1 MKQTRMRI
9 LIEGRLQAMNFRFQ
23 TQKQAQNL
31 GLTGFIRT
39 LSDGR
44 IEIEAQGDQDQ
55 VEKLLAWCQE
65 EPHSSQ
71 IKSILYRFE
80 QNVNERYSDFSVR

>member
-1 MKQTRMRI
+1 MRI

-23 TQKQAQNL
+23 TQKMAKKLN
-31 GLTGFIRT
+31 LTGFVRT
-39 LSDGR
+39 LADGR
-44 IEIEAQGDQDQ
+44 FEIEAQGDQADLDT
-55 VEKLLAWCQE
+55 LLAWCQE

-80 QNVNERYSDFSVR
+80 ENVNERYPDFTVR

>member
-1 MKQTRMRI
+1 MKQTRMRV

-23 TQKQAQNL
+23 TQKQAQKL
-31 GLTGFIRT
+31 GLTGFVRT

-44 IEIEAQGDQDQ
+44 FEIEAQGDQADLDN
-55 VEKLLAWCQE
+55 LLVWCQE
-65 EPHSSQ
+65 EPHGSQ

-80 QNVNERYSDFSVR
+80 ENVNERYPDFSVR

>member
-1 MKQTRMRI
+1 MRI

-23 TQKQAQNL
+23 TQKTAKKLN
-31 GLTGFIRT
+31 LTGFVRT
-39 LSDGR
+39 LADGR
-44 IEIEAQGDQDQ
+44 FEIEAQGDQADLDT
-55 VEKLLAWCQE
+55 LLAWCQE

-80 QNVNERYSDFSVR
+80 ENVNERYPDFTVR

>member
-23 TQKQAQNL
+23 TQKEAKKLN
-31 GLTGFIRT
+31 LTGFVRT
-39 LSDGR
+39 LADGR
-44 IEIEAQGDQDQ
+44 FEIEAQGDQADL
-55 VEKLLAWCQE
+55 EKLLAWCQK

-80 QNVNERYSDFSVR
+80 ENVNERYPDFSVR

>member
-1 MKQTRMRI
+1 MKQTRMRV

-23 TQKQAQNL
+23 TQKQAQKL
-31 GLTGFIRT
+31 GLTGFVRT

-44 IEIEAQGDQDQ
+44 FEIEAQGDQADLDN
-55 VEKLLAWCQE
+55 LLAWCQE
-65 EPHSSQ
+65 EPHGSQ

-80 QNVNERYSDFSVR
+80 ENVNERYPDFTVR

>member
-1 MKQTRMRI
+1 MKQTRMRV

-23 TQKQAQNL
+23 TQKAAKKL
-31 GLTGFIRT
+31 SLTGFVRT

-44 IEIEAQGDQDQ
+44 FEIEAQGDQADLD
-55 VEKLLAWCQE
+55 KLLAWCQE
-65 EPHSSQ
+65 EPHGNQ

-80 QNVNERYSDFSVR
+80 ENVNERYPDFSVR

>member
-1 MKQTRMRI
+1 MKQTRMRV

-23 TQKQAQNL
+23 TQKMAKKLN
-31 GLTGFIRT
+31 LTGFVRT

-44 IEIEAQGDQDQ
+44 FEVEAQGDQTDLDA
-55 VEKLLAWCQE
+55 LLAWCQE

-80 QNVNERYSDFSVR
+80 ENVNERYPDFSVR